1 MSFILVRV
9 TISNGKTTLSNLN
22 GKVRSL
28 NPGIHYNWQERPADA
43 SGPFE
48 ECEINGGIVAY
59 NPLGN
64 EPILFRFC
72 QSVPGGFS
80 ALDDERL
87 T

>member
-9 TISNGKTTLSNLN
+9 VTTNGKTTLSNLN

-28 NPGIHYNWQERPADA
+28 NPPNPYSWQERPTDA
-43 SGPFE
+43 NGPFE

-64 EPILFRFC
+64 EPVVFRFV

-80 ALDDERL
+80 AIDDERL